1 MSDITKIGL
10 TEQEMGAIFSSLSD
24 VKVDLSKTREA
35 EKRLSEAQHVN
46 PSTYGALEYLYSE
59 SYRELKSGLSM
70 IGYKLTQAEKE
81 LKLAKAEAIL
91 DKYPDFIKDKPKS
104 LDSSQAR
111 EAFIN
116 RDEEV
121 IKATDKVSMLKAI
134 ESTLD
139 SKVRVMEKV
148 CQYMRKQMDLII
160 RSGSINHNKY

>member
-1 MSDITKIGL
+1 
-10 TEQEMGAIFSSLSD
+10 
-24 VKVDLSKTREA
+24 
-35 EKRLSEAQHVN
+35 
-46 PSTYGALEYLYSE
+46 
-59 SYRELKSGLSM
+59 M